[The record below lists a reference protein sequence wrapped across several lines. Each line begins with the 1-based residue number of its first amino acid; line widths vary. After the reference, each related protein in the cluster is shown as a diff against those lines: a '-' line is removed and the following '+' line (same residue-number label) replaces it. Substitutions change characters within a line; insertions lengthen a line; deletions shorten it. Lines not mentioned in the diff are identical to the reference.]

1 MKFVQNIFDKT
12 RPLVEKDGKR
22 NILYPLHNALETM
35 AFVPDHTTHSGAHV
49 RDAIDLKRTMVTVIF
64 AMVPALLFGMW
75 NIGRLHFA
83 AIGEEATLFDS
94 FLFGALKMLPLITVT
109 YAAGLGVEIFFSWKR
124 NHPVNEGFL
133 VSGLLIPMIMPVD
146 TPLWMVAVSTIFAV
160 LIGKEVFGGT
170 GMNLLNPALT
180 ARAFAFFAYPTWM
193 SGDQVWV
200 NTTGGE
206 TVDGYSGATALGDL
220 ATTTGLGLDDPST
233 EALRSSVMTQFEVGG
248 DYSLMN
254 AFFGLIPGSI
264 GETSAFLILLG
275 GLYLVFKGVGS
286 WKIMLSFFIGGF
298 VMAGIFNLFAVNEF
312 MGLNPL
318 HQLMLGG
325 FMFGMVF
332 MATDPV
338 SAAQTE
344 TGKYIYGFLAGFF
357 GIMIRVFNPA
367 YPEGI
372 MLAILFMNVMA
383 PLIDYYV
390 VEANIK
396 RRAKRIVNA

>member
-83 AIGEEATLFDS
+83 AIGEEAALLDS

-133 VSGLLIPMIMPVD
+133 VSGVLIPMIMPVD
-146 TPLWMVAVSTIFAV
+146 IPLWMVAVSTIFAV

-193 SGDQVWV
+193 SGDQVWI
-200 NTTGGE
+200 NTKGGE
-206 TVDGYSGATALGDL
+206 VVDGYSGATALGDL
-220 ATTTGLGLDDPST
+220 ATTVGQGLGNHTTD
-233 EALRSSVMTQFEVGG
+233 AVMAQFGAGG
-248 DYSLMN
+248 HYSFMN
-254 AFFGLIPGSI
+254 AFLGLIPGSI
-264 GETSAFLILLG
+264 GETSALLILLG
-275 GLYLVFKGVGS
+275 GLFLVFKGVGS
-286 WKIMLSFFIGGF
+286 WKIMLSFFVGGF

-396 RRAKRIVNA
+396 RRAKRVAHA

>member
-83 AIGEEATLFDS
+83 AIGEEAALLDS

-146 TPLWMVAVSTIFAV
+146 IPLWMVAISTIFAV

-193 SGDQVWV
+193 SGDQVWI
-200 NTTGGE
+200 NTKGGE
-206 TVDGYSGATALGDL
+206 VVDGYSGATALGDL
-220 ATTTGLGLDDPST
+220 ATTVGQGMGNPATD
-233 EALRSSVMTQFEVGG
+233 AVMTQFGTGG
-248 DYSLMN
+248 HYSFMN
-254 AFFGLIPGSI
+254 AFLGLIPGSI
-264 GETSAFLILLG
+264 GETSALLILLG
-275 GLYLVFKGVGS
+275 GLFLVFKGVGS

-298 VMAGIFNLFAVNEF
+298 VMAGIFNVFAVNEF

-325 FMFGMVF
+325 FIFGMVF

-396 RRAKRIVNA
+396 RRTKRVAHA

>member
-220 ATTTGLGLDDPST
+220 ATTTGLGLDDPAT
-233 EALRSSVMTQFEVGG
+233 DAVMAQFGVGG

>member
-1 MKFVQNIFDKT
+1 MKFVQNIFDQT

-22 NILYPLHNALETM
+22 NILYPLHNAIETM
-35 AFVPDHTTHSGAHV
+35 AFVPDHTAHSGAHV
-49 RDAIDLKRTMVTVIF
+49 RDAIDLKRTMITVIF

-75 NIGRLHFA
+75 NIGRLHFGA
-83 AIGEEATLFDS
+83 FGEESTLLDNVI
-94 FLFGALKMLPLITVT
+94 FGAMKLLPLIIVT
-109 YAAGLGVEIFFSWKR
+109 YAAGLGVEIYFSWKR

-133 VSGLLIPMIMPVD
+133 VSGLLIPLIMPVD
-146 TPLWMVAVSTIFAV
+146 IPLWMVAVSTIFAV

-193 SGDQVWV
+193 SGDKVWI
-200 NTTGGE
+200 NTTSAEGSQL
-206 TVDGYSGATALGDL
+206 VDGYSGATALGDL
-220 ATTTGLGLDDPST
+220 ATTVGQGMGNPAT
-233 EALRSSVMTQFEVGG
+233 ETVMEQFGPEGT
-248 DYSLMN
+248 YSLAN
-254 AFFGLIPGSI
+254 AFLGLIPGSI
-264 GETSAFLILLG
+264 GETSAALILLG
-275 GLYLVFKGVGS
+275 GLFLIFKGVGS
-286 WKIMLSFFIGGF
+286 WRIMVSFFIGGF
-298 VMAGIFNLFAVNEF
+298 VMAAIFNAFAVNEF

-318 HQLMLGG
+318 HQLMIGG

-338 SAAQTE
+338 SASQTT
-344 TGKYIYGFLAGFF
+344 TGKLIYGFLAGFF

-383 PLIDYYV
+383 PLIDHYV
-390 VEANIK
+390 IEANVK
-396 RRAKRIVNA
+396 RRAKRLANA